1 MASSQAASSFLYHT
15 DDLTFEERTS
25 MYQLRLERQRV
36 DGKPPELH
44 TLSCSTSVFP
54 APTLETSSPSSISQ
68 NQVFRSQATMSRFK
82 AGTSGKGT
90 YEKETEMW
98 EKQEASPSE
107 EERTNLLD
115 QLLQEKVH
123 SGTKETK
130 SLLHRLIFLAKI
142 SPELADKRDLAEYWE
157 QLFASLQRSY
167 YQSEG
172 VTGLLL
178 LYPAYVIHILES
190 SSDMLYAV
198 LRDLRDMEQQQ
209 RVLVLGAK
217 ILVMSHNL
225 PSRLFQQWNY
235 KVLNVPERYQEYSA
249 AREEPTEAIICEC
262 LTTLLKLGKHL
273 QRYPK
278 KPKNLEDAILEKVP
292 ELIVPQDTICH
303 LLECQELL
311 SAAQYLQLYDS
322 PLNILMDSGLV
333 FRSDDPTS
341 V

>member
-1 MASSQAASSFLYHT
+1 MASSQAGSSFLYHT
-15 DDLTFEERTS
+15 DDFTFEERTS

-36 DGKPPELH
+36 DGK
-44 TLSCSTSVFP
+44 
-54 APTLETSSPSSISQ
+54 
-68 NQVFRSQATMSRFK
+68 
-82 AGTSGKGT
+82 
-90 YEKETEMW
+90 
-98 EKQEASPSE
+98 
-107 EERTNLLD
+107 
-115 QLLQEKVH
+115 
-123 SGTKETK
+123 K

-178 LYPAYVIHILES
+178 LYPTYVVHILES
-190 SSDMLYAV
+190 SSDVLYAV
-198 LRDLRDMEQQQ
+198 LRDLRDMEEQQ
-209 RVLVLGAK
+209 RVLVLDAK

-235 KVLNVPERYQEYSA
+235 KVLNVPERYQEYDA
-249 AREEPTEAIICEC
+249 AREEPAEAIICEC

-278 KPKNLEDAILEKVP
+278 KPKNLEDTILEKVP

-322 PLNILMDSGLV
+322 PVNILMDSE
-333 FRSDDPTS
+333 TS
-341 V
+341 WPLAERLKLHLEWAAAKGTHFQ